1 MVPASKPTPE
11 FLNLL
16 NLIKRILPA
25 CTIFF
30 ILVSYLVIAI
40 LNSFFLPFHWSL
52 SLLAGIILSFGRFL
66 MIFTEFLS
74 DSMTNNKNKWQ
85 KIVAGVLT
93 FIGLVELYIS
103 LKNHYPDQFIPIF
116 LNIGAIIILGYALEL
131 SFLEKSRY
139 PAQTILTDN
148 SIKVLQVDDKSNFS
162 QSTKVS

>member
-16 NLIKRILPA
+16 SFIKRILPA

-40 LNSFFLPFHWSL
+40 LNSLFLPFHWTL
-52 SLLAGIILSFGRFL
+52 SLLTGLILSFGRFL

-74 DSMTNNKNKWQ
+74 DSITNNKNLWQ
-85 KIVAGVLT
+85 KIVAGFLT
-93 FIGLVELYIS
+93 VMGIIELYIS
-103 LKNHYPDQFIPIF
+103 LKSNYPDQFIPVF
-116 LNIGAIIILGYALEL
+116 LNIGAIIILGFALEL

>member
-1 MVPASKPTPE
+1 MIPASKPTPE

-16 NLIKRILPA
+16 NFIKRILPA

-40 LNSFFLPFHWSL
+40 INSLFLPFHWSL

-85 KIVAGVLT
+85 KIVAGILT
-93 FIGLVELYIS
+93 FIGIVELYIS

-116 LNIGAIIILGYALEL
+116 LNISAIIILGYSLEL

-148 SIKVLQVDDKSNFS
+148 SIKILQVDDKSNFS

>member
-74 DSMTNNKNKWQ
+74 DSITKNNNLWQ
-85 KIVAGVLT
+85 KVVAGILT
-93 FIGLVELYIS
+93 FIGIVELYIS
-103 LKNHYPDQFIPIF
+103 LKNHYPVQFIPIF

-139 PAQTILTDN
+139 PTETILTDN
-148 SIKVLQVDDKSNFS
+148 IKVLQVDDKSNFS

>member
-1 MVPASKPTPE
+1 MNTPTTE

-16 NLIKRILPA
+16 NLIKRILPV

-40 LNSFFLPFHWSL
+40 LNSLFLPFHWTL
-52 SLLAGIILSFGRFL
+52 SLLTGLILSFGRFL

-74 DSMTNNKNKWQ
+74 DSITNNKNLWQ
-85 KIVAGVLT
+85 KIVAGFLT
-93 FIGLVELYIS
+93 VMGIIELYIS
-103 LKNHYPDQFIPIF
+103 LKSNYPNQFIPVF

>member
-1 MVPASKPTPE
+1 
-11 FLNLL
+11 
-16 NLIKRILPA
+16 
-25 CTIFF
+25 
-30 ILVSYLVIAI
+30 
-40 LNSFFLPFHWSL
+40 
-52 SLLAGIILSFGRFL
+52 

-85 KIVAGVLT
+85 KIVAGILT

-103 LKNHYPDQFIPIF
+103 LKNQYPAQFIPIF

-139 PAQTILTDN
+139 PTEIILTDN
-148 SIKVLQVDDKSNFS
+148 IKVLQVDDKSNFT

>member
-16 NLIKRILPA
+16 SFIKRILPA

-40 LNSFFLPFHWSL
+40 INSFFLPFHWSL

-74 DSMTNNKNKWQ
+74 DSMTNNKNLWQ
-85 KIVAGVLT
+85 KVVAGVLT
-93 FIGLVELYIS
+93 IIGLIELYLS
-103 LKNHYPDQFIPIF
+103 LKTFYPDQFIPIF

-139 PAQTILTDN
+139 PTKTILTDN
-148 SIKVLQVDDKSNFS
+148 IKVLQVDDKSNFS

>member
-1 MVPASKPTPE
+1 MVPVSKPTPE

-16 NLIKRILPA
+16 SFIKRILPV

-30 ILVSYLVIAI
+30 ILVSYLVIAL
-40 LNSFFLPFHWSL
+40 LNSLFLPFHWSL
-52 SLLAGIILSFGRFL
+52 SLLTGLILSFGRFL

-85 KIVAGVLT
+85 KIVAGILT
-93 FIGLVELYIS
+93 IIGLIELFLS
-103 LKNHYPDQFIPIF
+103 LKTFYPDQFVPVF

-139 PAQTILTDN
+139 PTETILTDN
-148 SIKVLQVDDKSNFS
+148 IKVLQVDDKSNFT

>member
-16 NLIKRILPA
+16 SFIKRILPV

-74 DSMTNNKNKWQ
+74 DSITKNNNLWQ
-85 KIVAGVLT
+85 KVVAGILT
-93 FIGLVELYIS
+93 FIGIVELYLS
-103 LKNHYPDQFIPIF
+103 LKTFYPDQFIPVF
-116 LNIGAIIILGYALEL
+116 LNVGAIIILGYALEL

-139 PAQTILTDN
+139 PTETILTDN
-148 SIKVLQVDDKSNFS
+148 IKVLQVDDKSNFS

>member
-30 ILVSYLVIAI
+30 IMVSYLVIAI

-85 KIVAGVLT
+85 KIVAGILT

-139 PAQTILTDN
+139 PTEIILTDN
-148 SIKVLQVDDKSNFS
+148 IKVLQVEDNKSNFS
-162 QSTKVS
+162 QATKVS

>member
-1 MVPASKPTPE
+1 MVPVSKPTQE

-16 NLIKRILPA
+16 SFIKRILPV

-40 LNSFFLPFHWSL
+40 LNSLFLPFHWTL
-52 SLLAGIILSFGRFL
+52 SLLTGLILSFGRFL

-74 DSMTNNKNKWQ
+74 DSITKNNNLWQ
-85 KIVAGVLT
+85 KIVAGILT
-93 FIGLVELYIS
+93 FIGIVELYLS
-103 LKNHYPDQFIPIF
+103 LKTFYPNQFIPVF
-116 LNIGAIIILGYALEL
+116 LNVGAIIILGYALEL

-139 PAQTILTDN
+139 PTETILTDN
-148 SIKVLQVDDKSNFS
+148 IKVLQVEDKSNFS

>member
-16 NLIKRILPA
+16 NFIKRILPA

-40 LNSFFLPFHWSL
+40 INSFFLPFHWSL

-74 DSMTNNKNKWQ
+74 DSMTNNKNLWQ
-85 KIVAGVLT
+85 KVVAGVLT
-93 FIGLVELYIS
+93 IIGLIELYLS
-103 LKNHYPDQFIPIF
+103 LKTFYPDQFIPIF

-139 PAQTILTDN
+139 PTETILTDN
-148 SIKVLQVDDKSNFS
+148 IKVLQVDDKSNFS

>member
-85 KIVAGVLT
+85 KIVAGILT
-93 FIGLVELYIS
+93 FIGLIELYLS
-103 LKNHYPDQFIPIF
+103 LKTFYPDQFIPIF

-139 PAQTILTDN
+139 STENVLTDN
-148 SIKVLQVDDKSNFS
+148 IKVLQVEDNKSNFS
-162 QSTKVS
+162 QATKVS

>member
-1 MVPASKPTPE
+1 MVPSSSKPTPE

-16 NLIKRILPA
+16 NFIKKILPV

-40 LNSFFLPFHWSL
+40 LNSLFLPFHWTL
-52 SLLAGIILSFGRFL
+52 SLLTGLILSFGRFL

-85 KIVAGVLT
+85 KIVAGILT
-93 FIGLVELYIS
+93 VISLVELYIS
-103 LKNHYPDQFIPIF
+103 LKSHYPDQFIPVF
-116 LNIGAIIILGYALEL
+116 LNVGAIIILGYALEL

-139 PAQTILTDN
+139 STETILTDN
-148 SIKVLQVDDKSNFS
+148 IKILQVEDKSNFT

>member
-1 MVPASKPTPE
+1 MNTPTTE

-40 LNSFFLPFHWSL
+40 LNSLFLPFHWTL
-52 SLLAGIILSFGRFL
+52 SLLTGLILSFGRFL

-74 DSMTNNKNKWQ
+74 DSITNNKNLWQ
-85 KIVAGVLT
+85 KIVAGFLT
-93 FIGLVELYIS
+93 VMGIIELYIS
-103 LKNHYPDQFIPIF
+103 LKSNYPDQFIPVF
-116 LNIGAIIILGYALEL
+116 LNIGAIIILGFALEL

-148 SIKVLQVDDKSNFS
+148 SIKVLQVDDRSNFS

>member
-1 MVPASKPTPE
+1 MVPVSKPTPE

-85 KIVAGVLT
+85 KIVAGILT

-103 LKNHYPDQFIPIF
+103 LKNQYPDQFIPIF
-116 LNIGAIIILGYALEL
+116 LNIGAIIILGYSLEL

-162 QSTKVS
+162 QATKVS

>member
-1 MVPASKPTPE
+1 MNTPTTE

-40 LNSFFLPFHWSL
+40 LNSLFLPFHWTL
-52 SLLAGIILSFGRFL
+52 SLLTGLILSFGRFL

-74 DSMTNNKNKWQ
+74 DSITNNKNLWQ
-85 KIVAGVLT
+85 KIVAGFLT
-93 FIGLVELYIS
+93 VMGIIELYIS
-103 LKNHYPDQFIPIF
+103 LKSNYPDQFIPVF
-116 LNIGAIIILGYALEL
+116 LNIGAIIILGFALEL

-148 SIKVLQVDDKSNFS
+148 RYPSV
-162 QSTKVS
+162 

>member
-1 MVPASKPTPE
+1 
-11 FLNLL
+11 
-16 NLIKRILPA
+16 
-25 CTIFF
+25 
-30 ILVSYLVIAI
+30 
-40 LNSFFLPFHWSL
+40 
-52 SLLAGIILSFGRFL
+52 

-85 KIVAGVLT
+85 KIVAGILT

-139 PAQTILTDN
+139 PTEIILTDN
-148 SIKVLQVDDKSNFS
+148 IKVLQVDDKSNFT

>member
-16 NLIKRILPA
+16 SFIKRILPA

-30 ILVSYLVIAI
+30 IMVSYLVIAI
-40 LNSFFLPFHWSL
+40 LNSLFLPFHWSL

-74 DSMTNNKNKWQ
+74 DSMTNNKNLWQ
-85 KIVAGVLT
+85 KVVAGILT
-93 FIGLVELYIS
+93 FIGIVELYLS
-103 LKNHYPDQFIPIF
+103 LKTFYPDQFIPVF
-116 LNIGAIIILGYALEL
+116 LNVGAIIILGYALEL

-139 PAQTILTDN
+139 PTETILTDN
-148 SIKVLQVDDKSNFS
+148 IKVLQVDDKSNFS

>member
-1 MVPASKPTPE
+1 MVPSSSKPTPE

-16 NLIKRILPA
+16 NFIKKILPV

-40 LNSFFLPFHWSL
+40 LNSLFLPFHWTL
-52 SLLAGIILSFGRFL
+52 SLLTGLILSFGRFL

-85 KIVAGVLT
+85 KIVAGILT
-93 FIGLVELYIS
+93 VISLVELYIS
-103 LKNHYPDQFIPIF
+103 LKSHYPDQFIPVF
-116 LNIGAIIILGYALEL
+116 LNVGAIIILGYALEL

-139 PAQTILTDN
+139 PTETILTDN
-148 SIKVLQVDDKSNFS
+148 IKVLQVDDKSNFT

>member
-1 MVPASKPTPE
+1 MNTPTTE

-40 LNSFFLPFHWSL
+40 LNSLFLPFHWTL
-52 SLLAGIILSFGRFL
+52 SLLTGLILSFGRFL

-74 DSMTNNKNKWQ
+74 DSITYNKNLWQ
-85 KIVAGVLT
+85 KIVAGFLT
-93 FIGLVELYIS
+93 VMGIIELYIS
-103 LKNHYPDQFIPIF
+103 LKSNYPDQFIPVF
-116 LNIGAIIILGYALEL
+116 LNIGAIIILGFALEL

>member
-16 NLIKRILPA
+16 SFIKRILPA

-40 LNSFFLPFHWSL
+40 INSFFLPFHWSL

-74 DSMTNNKNKWQ
+74 DSMTNNKNLWQ
-85 KIVAGVLT
+85 KVVAGVLT
-93 FIGLVELYIS
+93 IIGLIELYLS
-103 LKNHYPDQFIPIF
+103 LKTFYPDQFIPIF

-139 PAQTILTDN
+139 PTETILTDN
-148 SIKVLQVDDKSNFS
+148 IKVLQVDDKSNFS

>member
-16 NLIKRILPA
+16 NFIKRILPA

-30 ILVSYLVIAI
+30 ILVSYLVIAL
-40 LNSFFLPFHWSL
+40 LNSLFLPFHWSL

-74 DSMTNNKNKWQ
+74 DSITKNNNLWQ
-85 KIVAGVLT
+85 KVVAGILT

-139 PAQTILTDN
+139 PTEIILTDN
-148 SIKVLQVDDKSNFS
+148 IKVLQVDDKSNFS

>member
-16 NLIKRILPA
+16 SFIKRILPV

-40 LNSFFLPFHWSL
+40 LNSLFLPFHWTL
-52 SLLAGIILSFGRFL
+52 SLLTGLILSFGRFL

-74 DSMTNNKNKWQ
+74 DSMTNNKNLWQ
-85 KIVAGVLT
+85 QVVAGILT
-93 FIGLVELYIS
+93 FIGIVELYLS
-103 LKNHYPDQFIPIF
+103 LKTFYPDQFIPVF
-116 LNIGAIIILGYALEL
+116 LNVGAIIILGYALEL

-139 PAQTILTDN
+139 PTETILTDN
-148 SIKVLQVDDKSNFS
+148 IKVLQVDDKSNFS

>member
-85 KIVAGVLT
+85 KIVAGILT

-139 PAQTILTDN
+139 PTEIILTDN
-148 SIKVLQVDDKSNFS
+148 IKVLQVDDKSNFT

>member
-1 MVPASKPTPE
+1 MVPVSKPTPE

-40 LNSFFLPFHWSL
+40 LNSLFLPFPWTL
-52 SLLAGIILSFGRFL
+52 SLLTGLILSFGRFL
-66 MIFTEFLS
+66 MLFTEFLS

-85 KIVAGVLT
+85 KIVAGILT

-103 LKNHYPDQFIPIF
+103 LKNQYPDQFIPVF

-139 PAQTILTDN
+139 PTETILTDN
-148 SIKVLQVDDKSNFS
+148 IKVLQVDDKSNFS

>member
-1 MVPASKPTPE
+1 MVPVSKPTPE

-16 NLIKRILPA
+16 SFIKRILPA

-40 LNSFFLPFHWSL
+40 LNSLFLPFHWTL
-52 SLLAGIILSFGRFL
+52 SLLTGLILSFGRFL

-85 KIVAGVLT
+85 KIVAGILT
-93 FIGLVELYIS
+93 IIGLIELYLS
-103 LKNHYPDQFIPIF
+103 LKTFYPDQFVPVF
-116 LNIGAIIILGYALEL
+116 LNVGAIIILGYALEL

-139 PAQTILTDN
+139 PTETILTDN
-148 SIKVLQVDDKSNFS
+148 IKVLQVDDKSNFS

>member
-16 NLIKRILPA
+16 SFIKRILPA

-40 LNSFFLPFHWSL
+40 LNSLFLPFHWTL
-52 SLLAGIILSFGRFL
+52 SLLTGLILSFGRFL

-85 KIVAGVLT
+85 KIVAGILT
-93 FIGLVELYIS
+93 IIGLIELYLS
-103 LKNHYPDQFIPIF
+103 LKTFYPDQFVPVF
-116 LNIGAIIILGYALEL
+116 LNVGAIIILGYALEL

-139 PAQTILTDN
+139 PTETILTDN
-148 SIKVLQVDDKSNFS
+148 IKVLQVDDKSNFS

>member
-1 MVPASKPTPE
+1 MNTPTTE

-30 ILVSYLVIAI
+30 ILVSYLVIAM
-40 LNSFFLPFHWSL
+40 LNSMFLPFHWTL
-52 SLLAGIILSFGRFL
+52 SLLTGLILSFGRFL

-74 DSMTNNKNKWQ
+74 DSITKNNNLWQ
-85 KIVAGVLT
+85 KVVAGILT
-93 FIGLVELYIS
+93 FIGIVELYIS
-103 LKNHYPDQFIPIF
+103 LKNHYPDQFIPVF

>member
-1 MVPASKPTPE
+1 MVPSSSKPTPE

-16 NLIKRILPA
+16 NFIKRILPV

-40 LNSFFLPFHWSL
+40 LNSLFLPFHWSL
-52 SLLAGIILSFGRFL
+52 SLLTGIILSFGRFL

-74 DSMTNNKNKWQ
+74 DLMTNNKNKWQ
-85 KIVAGVLT
+85 KIVAGILT
-93 FIGLVELYIS
+93 VIGLIELYLS
-103 LKNHYPDQFIPIF
+103 LKTFYPDQFIPVF

-139 PAQTILTDN
+139 PTETILLDN
-148 SIKVLQVDDKSNFS
+148 IKVLQVEDKSNFT